1 MRGFFY
7 FSNMQLTKLNADS
20 SWMFHFDGLY
30 ILVDPW
36 FTEAQVDLHPWFS
49 RQFHQSPQPAV
60 GELQQPDYIF
70 ISHPFTD
77 HCNKETLLQF
87 SKEIPLVALP
97 SILKKIAKWG
107 HFKTLLP
114 LDAAPVQIS
123 VLKTKN
129 ALVHKAYLIGSSQ
142 NNVVYAPHG
151 AVLKNIPNVKIDAV
165 ISTTLCYELP
175 FFLGGTINLGL
186 GKALQLQ
193 KQLKAELLID
203 THNEDKKGEGLVSW
217 FAKRKFSK
225 AASVINLKIGEFVE
239 LNGVIL

>member
-7 FSNMQLTKLNADS
+7 FSRMQLTKLNADS
-20 SWMFHFDGLY
+20 SWMFSFDGLQ

-36 FTEAQVDLHPWFS
+36 FTEAQVDFHPWFS
-49 RQFHQSPQPAV
+49 RQFHQSPQPLV
-60 GELQQPDYIF
+60 VELQQPDYIF

-97 SILKKIAKWG
+97 SILKKIRKWD
-107 HFKTLLP
+107 HFHKLMTLEEVP
-114 LDAAPVQIS
+114 FAIQ
-123 VLKTKN
+123 VLQTKN
-129 ALVHKAYLIGSSQ
+129 ALVHKAYLIESAQ
-142 NNVVYAPHG
+142 NKIVYAPHG

-165 ISTTLCYELP
+165 ISTTLCYQLP

-193 KQLKAELLID
+193 QQLKAELLID

-217 FAKRKFSK
+217 FAQRKFSK
-225 AASVINLKIGEFVE
+225 DAGVVNLKTGELVE
-239 LNGVIL
+239 LNGVTL